1 MHVYIYIYCLKCLVL
16 RYVRV
21 FSERLFHDHICL
33 VVSTHGQ
40 KHMSQRATNHPKS
53 RLNILNY
60 NYSDLLQ
67 EAGIYWEKKHI
78 RGGRAL
84 KRTPTKSKRHLLE
97 GPGPEPQVLPLLSS
111 CARPVSQKAA
121 LARFFFFEF
130 RSMGSM
136 GSPSLRILV
145 HFSCKGRVVQPKYS
159 AWL

>member
-1 MHVYIYIYCLKCLVL
+1 ML

-97 GPGPEPQVLPLLSS
+97 GPGPEPRVLPLLSS

-121 LARFFFFEF
+121 LARFFFSNSDPWDLQVLESWCISAVKAGLF
-130 RSMGSM
+130 
-136 GSPSLRILV
+136 SPSIAHGYRT
-145 HFSCKGRVVQPKYS
+145 SAVVGPLS
-159 AWL
+159 LA